1 MADGSSTQPPFVSAT
16 RLSRRFGPRLAVDD
30 VSLDVTRGR
39 IVALLGPN
47 GAGKTTTMRMLAGL
61 LRPDAG
67 TITLDGVPV
76 GDDTAPLRARV
87 GLLTETPGLWDR
99 LSIADNLLVHA
110 RLHGLAAPAAAVG
123 RALARLGLAARAGDR
138 AGTLSKGMKQK
149 VALARALLHAPALVL
164 LDEPTSGLDPEMAR
178 SVRDHVRDLRADG
191 CAIVLASH
199 NLDEVER
206 LADTVVV
213 INTRVVADGPP
224 AGLRARARHGATAV
238 VRFAAPFDALDA
250 LAERHP
256 GGWLE
261 HGGRQLRVPLGADAA
276 RMPAL
281 VRDLVALDAQVEGIS
296 VDQPALEDAYLALVR
311 DTPEG
316 A

>member
-1 MADGSSTQPPFVSAT
+1 MRDGGWHGKLVPLVARGDLPGLSDPASLERFVECIEQSLIDHAAIRAGKNLPKAT
-16 RLSRRFGPRLAVDD
+16 RGPGPEFEPFAEIKRLAEDD
-30 VSLDVTRGR
+30 WHEAIWLA
-39 IVALLGPN
+39 AL
-47 GAGKTTTMRMLAGL
+47 ATA
-61 LRPDAG
+61 
-67 TITLDGVPV
+67 V
-76 GDDTAPLRARV
+76 G
-87 GLLTETPGLWDR
+87 WDR
-99 LSIADNLLVHA
+99 PESIGQL
-110 RLHGLAAPAAAVG
+110 R
-123 RALARLGLAARAGDR
+123 R
-138 AGTLSKGMKQK
+138 GMYQG
-149 VALARALLHAPALVL
+149 
-164 LDEPTSGLDPEMAR
+164 EPWTW
-178 SVRDHVRDLRADG
+178 
-191 CAIVLASH
+191 
-199 NLDEVER
+199 
-206 LADTVVV
+206 
-213 INTRVVADGPP
+213 TRVVADGPP

-238 VRFAAPFDALDA
+238 VRFAAPFAGLDA